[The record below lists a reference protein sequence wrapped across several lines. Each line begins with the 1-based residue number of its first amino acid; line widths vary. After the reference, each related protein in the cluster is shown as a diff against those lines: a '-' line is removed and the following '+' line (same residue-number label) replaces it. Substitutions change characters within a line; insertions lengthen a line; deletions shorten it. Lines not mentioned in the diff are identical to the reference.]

1 MSLINIKTVIYLNF
15 SAILNTKI
23 TLLKLK
29 LIGLCRAYNSDT
41 IFTSILKLLLE
52 NNN

>member
-1 MSLINIKTVIYLNF
+1 MTVIYLNC

-29 LIGLCRAYNSDT
+29 LGYKAYGEPILSDT
-41 IFTSILKLLLE
+41 IFT
-52 NNN
+52 